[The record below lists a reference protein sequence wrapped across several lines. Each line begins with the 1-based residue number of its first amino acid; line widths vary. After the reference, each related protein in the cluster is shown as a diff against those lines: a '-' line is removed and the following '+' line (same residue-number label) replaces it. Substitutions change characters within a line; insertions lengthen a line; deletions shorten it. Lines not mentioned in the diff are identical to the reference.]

1 MSITIREALQLP
13 DMVQTR
19 LIAGA
24 SGLDHPIRW
33 VTIVEVLEDATR
45 LQEGEFLITTGFGLE
60 ADAKKQAEF
69 IPALAKQKLSGVAIH
84 TGFYLREIPA
94 SFLEAANHYGLPL
107 IQIPSELNFS
117 TITKAILQPII
128 NRQFET
134 LAYSQAIH
142 EQIIKVALGGGGLA
156 AIASELARLASGHV
170 TITDAYGY
178 DVIWRQAADWD
189 SNAKQIT
196 HSTPI
201 RAKEGFGCLTLAKP
215 EASWQDLDQIALQHA
230 ATLCALEFVKEQ
242 AITETEWR
250 MQGDFVEDLMNGRL
264 PWSQEVEM
272 RCRML
277 GFPLTGKEIVATIRP
292 EPFMELEDPT
302 AWHRRL
308 STLIKRVA
316 DRLRV
321 VFLLRER
328 TKHLVLI
335 LPELPSSRRMLE
347 QLLTQWNKLEPS
359 SRLIIGLSQAKG
371 EYTDWGKAVDE
382 AEFALSIYP
391 LLTVSSSETNPSA
404 ERSILEYTQLG
415 GYQFLFSYHRD
426 PSGLRQLF
434 APLLEQ
440 IIQYDQKHAQ
450 RLLETLSVY
459 LELNAN
465 GLQAAAALF
474 IHRHTLKY
482 RLQLIEEK
490 TGASLTDA
498 GHRWQLQLAVMA
510 YRLYRLLHEPAA

>member
-1 MSITIREALQLP
+1 MTITIREALQLP

-24 SGLDHPIRW
+24 SGLDYPIRW
-33 VTIVEVLEDATR
+33 VTIVEVLEDASR

-60 ADAKKQAEF
+60 ADAKKQADF

-107 IQIPSELNFS
+107 IEIPSELNFS
-117 TITKAILQPII
+117 TITKAILQPIM

-142 EQIIKVALGGGGLA
+142 EQIIKVALSGGGLK
-156 AIASELARLASGHV
+156 AIATEVARLTSGHV
-170 TITDAYGY
+170 TITDVFGY
-178 DVIWRQAADWD
+178 EVVARQGEGWND
-189 SNAKQIT
+189 SGKQIT

-201 RAKEGFGCLTLAKP
+201 RAKEGYGSLALTKP
-215 EASWQDLDQIALQHA
+215 EDTWQDLDQIALQHA

-250 MQGDFVEDLMNGRL
+250 MQGDFVEDLINGRL
-264 PWSQEVEM
+264 PWSQEIEM

-277 GFPLTGKEIVATIRP
+277 GFSLTGSQIIATIRP
-292 EPFMELEDPT
+292 EPMLELGE
-302 AWHRRL
+302 AAVWHRRII
-308 STLIKRVA
+308 SLIKRVA
-316 DRLRV
+316 DRQRV

-335 LPELPSSRRMLE
+335 LPDQSASRRMLE
-347 QLLTQWNKLEPS
+347 LLLTQWSKIEPS
-359 SRLIIGLSQAKG
+359 SQLIIGLSQAKG
-371 EYTDWGKAVDE
+371 QVTDWGKAVDE

-391 LLTVSSSETNPSA
+391 LLELSNSNRASSRT
-404 ERSILEYTQLG
+404 IIEYAQLG
-415 GYQFLFSYHRD
+415 GYQFLFHYHRD
-426 PSGLRQLF
+426 PTGLQQLF

-459 LELNAN
+459 LEHNAN

-482 RLQLIEEK
+482 RLQLIEDK
-490 TGASLTDA
+490 TGASLSDA

-510 YRLYRLLHEPAA
+510 YRLYRLLHESTL

>member
-19 LIAGA
+19 LIAGE
-24 SGLDHPIRW
+24 SGLDNPIRW
-33 VTIVEVLEDATR
+33 VTIVEVLEDTSR

-60 ADAKKQAEF
+60 SDAKKQADF

-84 TGFYLREIPA
+84 TGFYLREIPS
-94 SFLEAANHYGLPL
+94 SFLEAANRYGLPL
-107 IQIPSELNFS
+107 IEIPSGLNFS
-117 TITKAILQPII
+117 TITKAILQPIM
-128 NRQFET
+128 NRQFQT

-142 EQIIKVALGGGGLA
+142 EQIIKVALGGGGLQ
-156 AIASELARLASGHV
+156 AIASELARLTSGHV
-170 TITDAYGY
+170 TIQDAYGY
-178 DVIWRQAADWD
+178 EVVRRQGIDWD
-189 SNAKQIT
+189 STGKQMT

-201 RAKEGFGCLTLAKP
+201 RAKEAYGSLTLTKQADF
-215 EASWQDLDQIALQHA
+215 WQDLDQFALQHA

-250 MQGDFVEDLMNGRL
+250 MQGDFVEDLINGRL
-264 PWSQEVEM
+264 PWNHEVEM

-277 GFPLTGKEIVATIRP
+277 GFSLTGKQMVATIRP
-292 EPFMELEDPT
+292 EPFLELGD
-302 AWHRRL
+302 AAVWHRRL
-308 STLIKRVA
+308 SLLIKRITEMH
-316 DRLRV
+316 RV

-335 LPELPSSRRMLE
+335 IPDQPSSRRMLT
-347 QLLTQWNKLEPS
+347 QLVAQWNKLEPS

-371 EYTDWGKAVDE
+371 QYTDWGKAVDE
-382 AEFALSIYP
+382 AEFALSVYP
-391 LLTVSSSETNPSA
+391 LMKSTDPNQPPD
-404 ERSILEYTQLG
+404 RSIIEYTQLG
-415 GYQFLFSYHRD
+415 GYQFLFHYHRD
-426 PSGLRQLF
+426 PAGLRHLF

-440 IIQYDQKHAQ
+440 IISYDKKHSQ

-459 LELNAN
+459 LEHNAN
-465 GLQAAAALF
+465 GLQAASTLY

-490 TGASLTDA
+490 TGASLSDA

-510 YRLYRLLHEPAA
+510 HRLYRLLHESAL